1 MNTLTLLDRRDA
13 TVYATWFRCL
23 ADPTRVLIVNL
34 LASARRPMRV
44 GEVVEAV
51 GVGQSTVSHHLRLL
65 AEVGFV
71 VVRREGTAS
80 LFEVNAECLTVFPS
94 AADLVMGRLGRVA
107 TPDPHQAAP
116 WYGRTRPLS
125 SVTG

>member
-1 MNTLTLLDRRDA
+1 MKNTALLDRDDA

-51 GVGQSTVSHHLRLL
+51 GVGQSTVSHHLKLL

-71 VVRREGTAS
+71 VVRRQGTAS
-80 LFEVNAECLTVFPS
+80 LFEVNAECLTAFPT
-94 AADLVMGRLGRVA
+94 AADLVMGRLGRVL

-116 WYGRTRPLS
+116 WYGRSRPLS
-125 SVTG
+125 SVSG